1 MFMAAFTRWI
11 ARVGNAGGRHDGRLR
26 SAALRAKPCCTVLG
40 KARCRYREARMSWP
54 VPHRRE
60 LLARLYLSRAPFR
73 VIAQEYGGTPHG
85 VRSTVRKMIE
95 RGELMQREQ
104 RRDPNT
110 GQFA

>member
-1 MFMAAFTRWI
+1 MPE
-11 ARVGNAGGRHDGRLR
+11 GGMMGDY
-26 SAALRAKPCCTVLG
+26 ALRPYGPSPV
-40 KARCRYREARMSWP
+40 ARMSWP